1 MRGPKYWSWAPEGL
15 LRDPLVRRMSAE
27 AFGGFM
33 SLLIEAWFDPQGS
46 LPDDQE
52 ELEILSRLG
61 GRWSKHGPAILS
73 RWTLSE
79 DGRWHHDIVDDA
91 ISRAAKKSEQAQKAV
106 EAREE
111 KKQEDRK
118 VEPSDV
124 SDDHQTII
132 QGKGKGKGKE
142 KEKEKIGGKPPSP
155 PEGIATTRYSP
166 GFEAFWEAWRALK
179 PKTTLNKKGSFE
191 SYKKA
196 LGRGATDDDLLQ
208 AVKAYGRFI
217 THREKTGKVDQRDFI
232 PMPETWLNQ
241 DRWTSEYPDEV
252 VETMVGDPVSGRD
265 FYWDSVPDPRGGKF
279 SNMVGRFRLGPN
291 GERTGEPFN
300 DQQWREDQKKN
311 L

>member
-15 LRDPLVRRMSAE
+15 LRDPLIRRMGAE

-46 LPDDQE
+46 LPNDQE
-52 ELEILSRLG
+52 ELAILSRLG
-61 GRWSKHGPAILS
+61 VRWSKHGPAILS
-73 RWTLSE
+73 RWKLAE

-91 ISRAAKKSEQAQKAV
+91 ISRASKKSEQAQKAV

-118 VEPSDV
+118 VELVGGSN
-124 SDDHQTII
+124 DHQTII

-142 KEKEKIGGKPPSP
+142 KEKENIGGKPPYP
-155 PEGIATTRYSP
+155 QEGIASRYSP
-166 GFEAFWEAWRALK
+166 GFEAFWEAWRGLR
-179 PKTTLNKKGSFE
+179 PRTTLNKKQAFE

-196 LGRGATDDDLLQ
+196 LQRGATDDDLVQ
-208 AVKAYGRFI
+208 AVKVFGRYI
-217 THREKTGKVDQRDFI
+217 SHREKSGKVDQRDFI

-241 DRWTSEYPDEV
+241 DRWTSEYPEEV
-252 VETMVGDPVSGRD
+252 VETLVGEPVVGRD
-265 FYWDSVPDPRGGKF
+265 FYWDNVPDPSGKS

-291 GERTGEPFN
+291 GERTGEIFISKK
-300 DQQWREDQKKN
+300 WREEQKKT